1 MRVVSSEADRAR
13 PRTRICFVSRRPCGW
28 VHLEH
33 LPVIVHQTDPRVP
46 RLVIVVHRHD
56 QPRADILDVDTT
68 TGITGQ
74 GNGTH
79 RTALERH
86 NAQVRD
92 DRVAHDLTREVRPA
106 VRVDHITE
114 EVDLILI
121 RRVHRVKVICCL
133 RVGAVRRDGHE
144 GRWRPVVILD
154 KADAAIMGVQC
165 SNGYGRAHIELLD
178 VTSVQLRR
186 AERVQGV
193 TILAL
198 DKVQPIVED
207 HSLTIRVIDRP
218 LVRAVLCH
226 RPDDV
231 RRPIIASI
239 LPPDD
244 IELTIARIKVD
255 DLVRACVEDGCVVS
269 TILVDA
275 MHMVGAVLLLRG
287 CLRLYEVDAPVSLGK
302 AGWRPQAVLRRLRQR
317 ADELDVRL
325 ALLDPADA
333 PQLLR
338 HEVTVA
344 RAAGYDKDGQRY
356 RQCGG

>member
-1 MRVVSSEADRAR
+1 MGRILRTASSRVNRAR
-13 PRTRICFVSRRPCGW
+13 SRLRARAICRRPCAW

-33 LPVIVHQTDPRVP
+33 LSLVIHQADPRVS

-56 QPRADILDVDTT
+56 QARADILDVDTA

-86 NAQVRD
+86 DAQVRD
-92 DRVAHDLTREVRPA
+92 ARVAHDLACEVCPA
-106 VRVDHITE
+106 IRIDHIAE

-193 TILAL
+193 AILAL

-207 HSLTIRVIDRP
+207 HGLAIRVIDCP
-218 LVRAVLCH
+218 LVRAVLRH

-231 RRPIIASI
+231 RRPIRASI

-269 TILVDA
+269 TVLVDA
-275 MHMVGAVLLLRG
+275 VHMVGAVLLLRG

-302 AGWRPQAVLRRLRQR
+302 AGGRP
-317 ADELDVRL
+317 
-325 ALLDPADA
+325 
-333 PQLLR
+333 
-338 HEVTVA
+338 
-344 RAAGYDKDGQRY
+344 
-356 RQCGG
+356 